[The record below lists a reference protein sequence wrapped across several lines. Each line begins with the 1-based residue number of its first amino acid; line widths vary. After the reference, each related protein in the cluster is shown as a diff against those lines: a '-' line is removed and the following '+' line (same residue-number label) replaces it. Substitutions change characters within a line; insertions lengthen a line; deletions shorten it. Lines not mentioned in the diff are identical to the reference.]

1 MRQWL
6 WITLLAVG
14 LCGCPYLPDD
24 VAPPAPGPNPPGPV
38 EPVVAGNL
46 RVLIVEETAER
57 HRLMP
62 DQIAMLTAGEVRNY
76 LIAKTAKVGNTPGY
90 RILDKD
96 ADLKHEDGY
105 WRELMGK
112 PRQSVPWIVIKND
125 KTEYAGPL
133 PKSLVEVMG
142 LLKKYGG

>member
-1 MRQWL
+1 MRVM
-6 WITLLAVG
+6 LLA
-14 LCGCPYLPDD
+14 LALMGCTIERI
-24 VAPPAPGPNPPGPV
+24 VPPVPVDPVIPSPVNPV
-38 EPVVAGNL
+38 NPVVAPNL

-76 LIAKTAKVGNTPGY
+76 LVAKTAKVGNTPGY

-96 ADLKHEDGY
+96 ADLKFEDAY
-105 WRELMGK
+105 WRDLMGK
-112 PRQSVPWIVIKND
+112 PRSSLPWIVIKND

-133 PKSLVEVMG
+133 PKSIAEVMA

>member
-6 WITLLAVG
+6 LLTLLAVG

-24 VAPPAPGPNPPGPV
+24 VAPPAPTPDV
-38 EPVVAGNL
+38 ITPVVAPNL
-46 RVLIVEETAER
+46 RVLIIEETAER

-76 LIAKTAKVGNTPGY
+76 LLAKTAKVGNTPGY

-105 WRELMGK
+105 WRELMSK

-133 PKSLVEVMG
+133 PKSLPEAMA